1 MNRRRLWPALSALV
15 IVTFLWLAAGCT
27 SADEP
32 AADQPA
38 SSQPT
43 EQSQPDAAALE
54 VLALPALQA
63 IALDGRPLRAVTTT
77 SIIGDV
83 VAQVGGDAI
92 ELTTLMGAG
101 QNPHSYQPAA
111 KDLTVVSQ
119 ADVIFVNGW
128 DLEEALVDDLEAI
141 SENAVIVPVSARIE
155 PLPFRSPQ
163 SQGRGGHESGGADP
177 HVWFSV
183 HNVEQWVQNIETT
196 LSALDPAH
204 AETYQANAAAY
215 LTELAAL
222 DEYAKAQLDA
232 IPPEK
237 RVLVTNH
244 GALGYFA
251 RDYGFEV
258 LGTVI
263 PGMSTLAEPS
273 ASDLAHLI
281 ATMQEHGVC
290 TIFTET
296 TVSDTL
302 AQTVASE
309 LSGCD
314 EVKVL
319 PLYTG
324 AVGPPGSG
332 ADSYIG
338 MFRANV
344 DTIVAGLK

>member
-1 MNRRRLWPALSALV
+1 MNRKYLG
-15 IVTFLWLAAGCT
+15 FLLAALIMAMFLSWVAGCS
-27 SADEP
+27 SAD
-32 AADQPA
+32 QA
-38 SSQPT
+38 S
-43 EQSQPDAAALE
+43 QSQTTTTTPTTGQASNLE
-54 VLALPALQA
+54 MLTLPSLR
-63 IALDGRPLRAVTTT
+63 ALDLSGRPLRVVATT

-83 VAQVGGDAI
+83 VSRVGGDAI
-92 ELTTLMGAG
+92 ELTTLMGPG
-101 QNPHSYQPAA
+101 QNPHSYEPAA
-111 KDLTVVSQ
+111 KDLAAVSS

-128 DLEEALVDDLEAI
+128 DLEETLVANLKAI
-141 SENAVIVPVSARIE
+141 GENAVIVPVSANIE
-155 PLPFRSPQ
+155 PMPFNDADAE
-163 SQGRGGHESGGADP
+163 GGEGQARPDP
-177 HVWFSV
+177 HTWFSV
-183 HNVEQWVQNIETT
+183 HNVEQWVKNIEQV
-196 LSALDPAH
+196 LSALDPAN
-204 AETYQANAAAY
+204 AETYAANAKAY
-215 LTELAAL
+215 L
-222 DEYAKAQLDA
+222 AKLSELDA
-232 IPPEK
+232 YAQAKLADIPPEK

-244 GALGYFA
+244 GAFGYFA
-251 RDYGFEV
+251 RDYDFEI

-273 ASDLAHLI
+273 ASDLADLV
-281 ATMQEHGVC
+281 ATMETHGVC

-324 AVGPPGSG
+324 SVGPPGSG

-344 DTIVAGLK
+344 DTIAEGLK

>member
-1 MNRRRLWPALSALV
+1 MNRKHLWPLLIALIATTQLL
-15 IVTFLWLAAGCT
+15 FLAGC
-27 SADEP
+27 SSPGP
-32 AADQPA
+32 APQT
-38 SSQPT
+38 QPT
-43 EQSQPDAAALE
+43 ASTPTGGQASRLEMLTLPPLKALE
-54 VLALPALQA
+54 
-63 IALDGRPLRAVTTT
+63 LDGRPLRVVATT

-83 VAQVGGDAI
+83 VSQVGGDAI
-92 ELTTLMGAG
+92 ALTTLMGPG
-101 QNPHSYQPAA
+101 QNPHSYEPAA
-111 KDLTVVSQ
+111 KDLAAVSQ

-128 DLEEALVDDLEAI
+128 DLEESLVANLKAI
-141 SENAVIVPVSARIE
+141 GENAVIAPVSANIE
-155 PLPFRSPQ
+155 PMPFVEANAE
-163 SQGRGGHESGGADP
+163 GGEEGVRPDP
-177 HVWFSV
+177 HTWFSV
-183 HNVEQWVQNIETT
+183 RNVEQWVKNIEQV

-204 AETYQANAAAY
+204 AETYAANAETY
-215 LTELAAL
+215 L
-222 DEYAKAQLDA
+222 AQLAELDA
-232 IPPEK
+232 YARTKLAGIPPEK

-244 GALGYFA
+244 GSFGYFA
-251 RDYGFEV
+251 RDYDFKI

-273 ASDLAHLI
+273 ASDLADLV
-281 ATMQEHGVC
+281 ATMEAHGIC

-324 AVGPPGSG
+324 SVGPPGSG

-344 DTIVAGLK
+344 DTIAEGLK